1 MSIGQYSFL
10 SWARRGMGAQIGT
23 RDTLGASALSLRP
36 SVPLSLH
43 INTTFRVDRSVELRG
58 PGDVTGLDRRAVIRT
73 DPHAGVTDFE
83 PNYLVSLELYDEDL
97 PWRYTPA
104 QATPQQRLRP
114 WIALVVLAAGEFEH
128 GPIEHVITVVDAASL
143 FPPAGQI
150 WAWAHVHVNKSLGG
164 DPGALDPVVAANP
177 DVALARL
184 LCPRRL
190 QPDTAYTAFAI
201 PTFESGRL
209 AGLGLDVPATLD
221 GGAPAWGAGQTMF
234 PVYYEWSFRTGHAG
248 DFESLARLLR
258 PRVLDPRIGLREMD
272 VRHPANG
279 LLDGITTPPILGLE
293 GALRTVDTELTNWP
307 RAGET
312 FPARLARV
320 VNTQFASS
328 GDPIVAPPLY
338 GRWHAASPGMRVPG
352 SPPWLETLNADPRH
366 RVAAGFGAEV
376 IRREQEAF
384 AAAAWSQLGAVLE
397 ANRLLVIAQLGRA
410 VARSLHTRHIS
421 TLDADRVLAL
431 LGPIHKRVKAGA
443 VTVREQIRTSV
454 LPRVA
459 IERAFR
465 RVVRRTGPIAR
476 RFFETEVVQPRWT
489 TRLNAR
495 EITAAPP
502 KPIPERALLVDAID
516 LRLRALHPR
525 TAPHVLARD
534 RASIAAT
541 PARPAFRI
549 TRPGE
554 VLDHGPTRGTD
565 AAEAGRFRGALLALH
580 DELAKVP
587 SASAPLPALPLAEV
601 RATLVESTE
610 PTRTIQQRVLA
621 RFRIPELNLS
631 VRKDP
636 LDTIMTAPSIDL
648 PMYKP
653 LTAISS
659 ELLLPNAEL
668 ISQNTVS
675 LLLTNNRFIESY
687 LVGLN
692 HEMARELLWRE
703 YPTDQRGSYFRCFWD
718 TRDALGATTMHD
730 IDAIHMWARDS
741 QLGDHVRGGGDRL
754 VLVIRGDI
762 LKKYPTAVI
771 TAVDAVWPSG
781 RGKRELGTEEKYPLF
796 HAELAPDLTLLGF
809 DLQTEQVKGSAVS
822 ADNKPGWFF
831 VIKQRPGEPRFGLD
845 ETSQSTVATSWD
857 ELWWGNVAPGPN
869 IDLAPALHDVSIAD
883 HHRWGRSAAD
893 MASILFQRPIMI
905 AIHASEMLP

>member
-23 RDTLGASALSLRP
+23 RDPLGASAIPLRP

-43 INTTFRVDRSVELRG
+43 LNTTFRVDRTVELRG
-58 PGDVTGLDRRAVIRT
+58 PGDVTGLDPRAVIRT
-73 DPHAGVTDFE
+73 DPLAGVTDFE

-104 QATPQQRLRP
+104 QATTQQRLRP
-114 WIALVVLAAGEFEH
+114 WITLVVLAAGELER
-128 GPIEHVITVVDAASL
+128 GPIELAITVANAASL
-143 FPPAGQI
+143 FPPARQT
-150 WAWAHVHVNKSLGG
+150 WAWAHVHVNASLGG
-164 DPGALDPVVAANP
+164 DPAVLDPTVAANP
-177 DVALARL
+177 DIALARL

-190 QPDTAYTAFAI
+190 QPDTAYTAFVI
-201 PTFESGRL
+201 PTFESGRR
-209 AGLGLDVPATLD
+209 AGLGLDVPSALD
-221 GGAPAWGAGQTMF
+221 GGAPAWGAGQTTF

-248 DFESLARLLR
+248 DFESLARLLQ
-258 PRVLDPRIGLREMD
+258 PRVLDPRIGLRDMD
-272 VRHPANG
+272 VQHPADG
-279 LLDGITTPPILGLE
+279 LVAGITAPPILGLE
-293 GALRTVDTELTNWP
+293 GALRTVDTELTDWP
-307 RAGET
+307 RTGEA
-312 FPARLARV
+312 FPAQLAQV
-320 VNTQFASS
+320 VNTQFATS

-338 GRWHAASPGMRVPG
+338 GRWHGASPGMRVPE
-352 SPPWLETLNADPRH
+352 SPSWLETLNADPRH

-397 ANRLLVIAQLGRA
+397 ANRLLVLAQLGRA
-410 VARSLHTRHIS
+410 VARSLHVRHIA

-431 LGPIHKRVKAGA
+431 LAPIHKRVKAGA
-443 VTVREQIRTSV
+443 VTVREQIRTSA
-454 LPRVA
+454 LPGVVM
-459 IERAFR
+459 ERTFR
-465 RVVRRTGPIAR
+465 RVVRRAGPIAR
-476 RFFETEVVQPRWT
+476 RFFAAEVTAPRWT

-495 EITAAPP
+495 EVTAEPP
-502 KPIPERALLVDAID
+502 KPVPEHALLVDAID
-516 LRLRALHPR
+516 LRLLSLQPT
-525 TAPHVLARD
+525 TAARARD
-534 RASIAAT
+534 RGTIAAT
-541 PARPAFRI
+541 PARPAFRV

-554 VLDHGPTRGTD
+554 VPDNGPPHGAD
-565 AAEAGRFRGALLALH
+565 AAEAARFRGALLALH
-580 DELAKVP
+580 DELSKVP
-587 SASAPLPALPLAEV
+587 SAPPPLPSLPLADL
-601 RATLVESTE
+601 RAKLVESTE
-610 PTRTIQQRVLA
+610 PTRTIQHRVLA
-621 RFRIPELNLS
+621 RFRMPDLDLG
-631 VRKDP
+631 VRSDP
-636 LDTIMTAPSIDL
+636 LETIMAAPSIDL

-653 LTAISS
+653 LAAISS
-659 ELLLPNAEL
+659 DRLLPNVEL

-718 TRDALGATTMHD
+718 TRDALGGTATRD
-730 IDAIHMWARDS
+730 IDAIHTWARDS

-781 RGKRELGTEEKYPLF
+781 EGKRELGNDERYPLF

-809 DLQTEQVKGSAVS
+809 DLSTEQVKGSAVR

-845 ETSQSTVATSWD
+845 ETSPLTVATSWD
-857 ELWWGNVAPGPN
+857 GLWWGNVAPGPN
-869 IDLAPALHDVSIAD
+869 IDLTPALD
-883 HHRWGRSAAD
+883 HVDIPDHQRWGQSAAE
-893 MASILFQRPIMI
+893 MASILFQRPILI